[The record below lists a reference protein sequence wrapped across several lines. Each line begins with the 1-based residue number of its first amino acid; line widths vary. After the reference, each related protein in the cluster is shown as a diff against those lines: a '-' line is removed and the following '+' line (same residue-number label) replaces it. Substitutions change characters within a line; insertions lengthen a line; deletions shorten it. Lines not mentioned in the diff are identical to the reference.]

1 MVNGLQNLA
10 TSLILVSCSD
20 NTVTPEPSPFTI
32 PTSGSTYTYLEYA
45 TDKLGNKVPDTEVT
59 DVESVIASN
68 ISYSGKNG
76 VWAISSTEN
85 NDTTY
90 FCVDQNNDVL
100 FKPSGG
106 ADIFGDDTWLR
117 IPVTTGTAFS
127 DSTASTQDF
136 NGIPVELRTT
146 MNITRIADE
155 QVTVGSQS
163 FKTTKVR
170 LNINVKALAFGQV
183 VNESNLESTLWYAPS
198 LGHFLRMVQ
207 PATTLGGQD
216 ENGSYRSLQSYNLK

>member
-1 MVNGLQNLA
+1 
-10 TSLILVSCSD
+10 
-20 NTVTPEPSPFTI
+20 
-32 PTSGSTYTYLEYA
+32 
-45 TDKLGNKVPDTEVT
+45 
-59 DVESVIASN
+59 
-68 ISYSGKNG
+68 
-76 VWAISSTEN
+76 
-85 NDTTY
+85 
-90 FCVDQNNDVL
+90 
-100 FKPSGG
+100 
-106 ADIFGDDTWLR
+106 
-117 IPVTTGTAFS
+117 VTTGTAFS